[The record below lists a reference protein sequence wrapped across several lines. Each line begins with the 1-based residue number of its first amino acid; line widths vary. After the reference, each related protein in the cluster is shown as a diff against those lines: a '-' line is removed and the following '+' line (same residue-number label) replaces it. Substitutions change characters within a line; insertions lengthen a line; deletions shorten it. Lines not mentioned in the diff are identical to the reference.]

1 MLSLLLG
8 LGVALILLGGSA
20 MQSNDPYEAMRK
32 FSRAVEFDFS
42 SWTVRALF
50 QKAVSAALKAEKFLT
65 TEQQGQVTNQYLAQL
80 SHVQALQAELTAIV
94 SSPHQADRQK
104 LTRVVER
111 NLARQEEQLAKLGLL
126 EEAILQTQTEQTLNS
141 LGFGVGGQVIPPV
154 MFQVSDLPLNLIVSP
169 RTEIK
174 TVLDI
179 SLIPGL
185 DAVEKERIESGIFS
199 EFDHAALV
207 EPVGGLGAYPTMV
220 MRSTSLNW
228 LAETVAHEW
237 IHNYLTLR
245 PLGMRYGVS
254 AEMRT
259 INETVASLAGK
270 EISRKVIRV
279 YHPQWQTLPTLALR
293 EARTVRR
300 EGLTAGEEFD
310 FRSEMR
316 KTRVRVDELLAQG
329 RVAEAERYM
338 EERRVF
344 FWENGY
350 RLRKIN
356 QAYFAFYGS
365 YNDTPGGGASG
376 SDPVGPAVQALR
388 AKFSDLYSFLRA
400 VENITSFEGLL
411 NVLDRT
417 E

>member
-1 MLSLLLG
+1 
-8 LGVALILLGGSA
+8 
-20 MQSNDPYEAMRK
+20 
-32 FSRAVEFDFS
+32 
-42 SWTVRALF
+42 
-50 QKAVSAALKAEKFLT
+50 
-65 TEQQGQVTNQYLAQL
+65 
-80 SHVQALQAELTAIV
+80 
-94 SSPHQADRQK
+94 
-104 LTRVVER
+104 
-111 NLARQEEQLAKLGLL
+111 
-126 EEAILQTQTEQTLNS
+126 
-141 LGFGVGGQVIPPV
+141 
-154 MFQVSDLPLNLIVSP
+154 
-169 RTEIK
+169 
-174 TVLDI
+174 
-179 SLIPGL
+179 
-185 DAVEKERIESGIFS
+185 
-199 EFDHAALV
+199 
-207 EPVGGLGAYPTMV
+207 MV

-270 EISRKVIRV
+270 EISRNVIQV
-279 YHPQWQTLPTLALR
+279 YHPKWQTLPTLALR